1 MRPTTISLLLLLTT
15 LTIACASPTSE
26 SQPPPLDSIT
36 TDLTSKTATSADSPD
51 PKVLLANTYCT
62 IVDPAIDAAIT
73 DRGYNTIP
81 IVSEVHAGLMKFAER
96 GAYVELQP
104 DLAERYSIE
113 GNGQTYRFVL
123 RQGLKFSDG
132 TPLRAQD
139 VVWSWE
145 RALKMAGS
153 TGRALDILGDIQGA
167 KTVAAG
173 SATHA
178 NGLTVAD
185 ERTLIVEL
193 DRPTTDFPMLLTD
206 PVAAVLKKENV
217 STWGMTFANHDEI
230 FDAIPEF
237 ADLAFWDARRP
248 VGAGPFRVTSYYP
261 LSDARTCAI
270 EKNPN
275 YWGQKPQ
282 IDYIVLVD
290 LANSSAEIEIA
301 DLEKSTYDE
310 NEIDYMFLTP
320 EEAAAIT
327 AGASQLNGNV
337 VHTDSTP
344 STKFLLLNPAIPP
357 FDDLNFRKAVV
368 AAADIEYMFEPWPVR
383 WERRI
388 LPKELVT
395 DTTPDLNTLFD
406 PVAAQ
411 TFVASS
417 NYPGGYNDQISLP
430 FNEHYPFP
438 DRLQRLTERWKQ
450 LINLN
455 VNPSPTYADN
465 IAEAATNGSLPIRI
479 MDAYPTYPDPNAVY
493 YKIRTALAN
502 PTETWE
508 LNELSRLIDAA
519 ANHPD
524 AAERNKLKSNVERFL
539 HEQALAIPLVQNWG
553 GPYILTKPWIHG
565 LRVPQFPSSAFQ
577 NVTIS
582 DDAPKRNIHD
592 YVTGPLP

>member
-96 GAYVELQP
+96 GAHVELQP

-337 VHTDSTP
+337 VHTDSIP
-344 STKFLLLNPAIPP
+344 STMFLLLNPAIPP
-357 FDDLNFRKAVV
+357 FDALNFRKAVI

>member
-310 NEIDYMFLTP
+310 NESDYMFLTP

-508 LNELSRLIDAA
+508 LNELNRLIDAA